1 MERSLTEIK
10 TAEAATSRAPT
21 LGELL
26 ATYAPLQRHFLM
38 RLLHLDALR
47 RAATEEVEVDQWDR
61 QLIDRSLFAAYRDCE
76 DAGVALEARLIMR
89 A

>member
-1 MERSLTEIK
+1 MAGA
-10 TAEAATSRAPT
+10 TAPRAPT
-21 LGELL
+21 LGEML

-47 RAATEEVEVDQWDR
+47 RAAREEIEVDGWDR
-61 QLIDRSLFAAYRDCE
+61 RLIDRSLFAAYRDCE